1 MSNVVVVGLGYVGLS
16 TAVHAAESGFSV
28 FGIDTSIEKLK
39 KIKLGESYIE
49 DISNERIIKL
59 INDKSFKVYPDPS
72 ELPDVEVILICV
84 PTPLSIDHLPDLTYF
99 SNSIKSIA
107 PLMKSST
114 LLIIEST
121 IEPGTSRGLVPDI
134 LEQNSNL
141 KKEEMLIAFSPE
153 RIDPGNKEWS
163 LKNTPKIV
171 SGINK
176 KSTKMA
182 VDFFSKFLDNIVEVE
197 SLEIAE
203 TAKLLENTFRLVNIS
218 FINEISIFCNMLKI
232 DINKVIDAA
241 RSKPYGFMPFYP
253 SVGVGG
259 HCIPVDPVYLANKA
273 KSIGAP
279 VEFIN
284 LAIKIN
290 REIPKYIVDRAQ
302 AKLGDLRGKKILVIG
317 VAFKPNISDTRETA
331 VENLIIELR
340 KKSAVV
346 SWHDE
351 FVKEWNGEKT
361 TKISTMF
368 DMAIVATMHEGIDLN
383 ELGGTPVIDTRG
395 YLD

>member
-1 MSNVVVVGLGYVGLS
+1 MSNVLVVGLGYVGLS

-28 FGIDTSIEKLK
+28 FGIDTSMEKLK

-59 INDKSFKVYPDPS
+59 INNRSFKVYPDPS
-72 ELPDVEVILICV
+72 ELSDVEVILICV

-107 PLMKSST
+107 SLMKSST

-121 IEPGTSRGLVPDI
+121 IEPGTSRGLVLDI

-153 RIDPGNKEWS
+153 RIDPGNKDWS

-218 FINEISIFCNMLKI
+218 FINEVSIFCNMLKI

-241 RSKPYGFMPFYP
+241 RTKPYGFMPFYP

-290 REIPKYIVDRAQ
+290 REIPKYILDRAQ
-302 AKLGDLRGKKILVIG
+302 AKLGDLSGKKILVIG

-361 TKISTMF
+361 SKISNMF

-383 ELGGTPVIDTRG
+383 ELGDTPVIDTRG

>member
-1 MSNVVVVGLGYVGLS
+1 MSNVLVVGLGYVGLS

-59 INDKSFKVYPDPS
+59 INDESFKVYPDPS
-72 ELPDVEVILICV
+72 ELSDVEVILICV

-99 SNSIKSIA
+99 SNSIKSVA
-107 PLMKSST
+107 SLMKAST

-121 IEPGTSRGLVPDI
+121 IEPGTSRGLVLDI

-176 KSTKMA
+176 KSTEMA

-241 RSKPYGFMPFYP
+241 RTKPYGFMPFYP

-317 VAFKPNISDTRETA
+317 IAFKPNISDTRETA

-361 TKISTMF
+361 TKISNIF
-368 DMAIVATMHEGIDLN
+368 DMAIVATLHEGIDLN
-383 ELGGTPVIDTRG
+383 ELGDTPVIDTRG

>member
-1 MSNVVVVGLGYVGLS
+1 MSNVLVVGLGYVGLS

-28 FGIDTSIEKLK
+28 FGIDTNIEKLK

-49 DISNERIIKL
+49 DISSERITKL
-59 INDKSFKVYPDPS
+59 INDNRFKVYSDPS
-72 ELPDVEVILICV
+72 ELSDFKVILICV

-107 PLMKSST
+107 SLMKSST

-121 IEPGTSRGLVPDI
+121 IEPGTSRGLVLEI

-171 SGINK
+171 SGINQ

-203 TAKLLENTFRLVNIS
+203 TAKLLENTFRLINIS

-232 DINKVIDAA
+232 DVNKVIDAA
-241 RSKPYGFMPFYP
+241 RTKPYGFMPFYP

-290 REIPKYIVDRAQ
+290 REIPRYIVDRAQ

-340 KKSAVV
+340 KKFAVV

-361 TKISTMF
+361 TKISNTF

-383 ELGGTPVIDTRG
+383 ELGDTPVIDTRG